1 MAIMLLGSVVQL
13 RGQRRQ
19 LCGRQRL
26 ARATEDCEEYRVHSE
41 DLPRD
46 VADGEVD
53 IVQIAHSQFLGALID
68 FAEDLGQ
75 EGRQRVTIEVRGN
88 TAGHHQAVRQDWKST
103 RLNSS

>member
-26 ARATEDCEEYRVHSE
+26 ARATQDCEEYRVHSE

-46 VADGEVD
+46 VADGEVG
-53 IVQIAHSQFLGALID
+53 IVQIAPS
-68 FAEDLGQ
+68 DLVVSPANCAVGS
-75 EGRQRVTIEVRGN
+75 GSPARPK
-88 TAGHHQAVRQDWKST
+88 TAKNIAFT
-103 RLNSS
+103 RKIFQGMLPTVKWTLFRSPI